1 MKQAPVT
8 HSLVVD
14 NGHLFNATKA
24 AELIFKV
31 TFLSPD
37 AQPKYT
43 KDVGRIRLLIVL
55 VSRVKFPYYIFS
67 SRGTDQTVRSPTR
80 RRPP

>member
-1 MKQAPVT
+1 LNALRGLFCGT
-8 HSLVVD
+8 HLDETKATGTIRSLVVD

-43 KDVGRIRLLIVL
+43 KDVGRIR
-55 VSRVKFPYYIFS
+55 
-67 SRGTDQTVRSPTR
+67 QTVRSPTR